1 MNRRTRSRSALCAT
15 LIGSIGLAGCTV
27 GPDYR
32 APQPP
37 PGTQVPLLGTTE
49 AQATTTEPPSQWWQL
64 YQDPALDGLVQEAF
78 RANTDLAVAAANL
91 SAARATLEAARV
103 GRYPQTQ
110 LSAGTQRGRD
120 AVTDEI
126 LEIGGHPPQTFWF
139 YDALLDASYEVDL
152 FGHVR
157 RAIEAARA
165 DTEAARAAHDLV
177 KVTVA
182 AETTRA
188 YAQVCAL
195 GEAIDV
201 ARHSIDVVTAEEQI
215 TTDRRD
221 AGAAADFDVVRA
233 QALVAQVRA
242 ALPPLIGQR
251 QSALFQLAQLL
262 GRPPGAVPQ
271 PALDCV
277 QPPTLRN
284 LIPVGDG
291 ASLLARRP
299 DVRQAERRVAAATA
313 RIGVATAD
321 LYPRIALVGSYG
333 GIGTQVSDVT
343 DSTGLTW
350 GIGPR
355 ISWSFPNQSPVRARI
370 HQAHAAEQAA
380 IAGFD
385 GVVLQALKETDQS
398 LAIYAAELAHR
409 QELLVA
415 RERARRAFDMAHE
428 QFLAGAI
435 SDLDLLSAEST
446 FVGADAAV
454 AAADGAMAQ
463 DQIGVFKALGGGWQP

>member
-1 MNRRTRSRSALCAT
+1 MRGASRVARRAAL
-15 LIGSIGLAGCTV
+15 LGSVWLAGCTV
-27 GPDYR
+27 GPDYH
-32 APQPP
+32 AAQPP
-37 PGTQVPLLGTTE
+37 PGTQAPLLGITE
-49 AQATTTEPPSQWWQL
+49 AQATATEPPAQWWQL
-64 YQDPALDGLVQEAF
+64 YQDPVLDGLVQEAF
-78 RANTDLAVAAANL
+78 HANTDLAVAAANL

-110 LSAGTQRGRD
+110 LAAGTERGRD
-120 AVTDEI
+120 ATTDEI

-139 YDALLDASYEVDL
+139 YDALLDVSYEVDL

-165 DTEAARAAHDLV
+165 DTEAARAAHDIV
-177 KVTVA
+177 TVTVA

-195 GEAIDV
+195 GEAIAV
-201 ARHSIDVVTAEEQI
+201 TRHSIDVVTHEQQI

-242 ALPPLIGQR
+242 TLPTLLGQR

-262 GRPPGAVPQ
+262 GRPPGGAPQ
-271 PALDCV
+271 AALDCV
-277 QPPTLRN
+277 QPPTLKA

-299 DVRQAERRVAAATA
+299 DVRQAERRVAAASA
-313 RIGVATAD
+313 RIGVATAE
-321 LYPRIALVGSYG
+321 LYPRISLLGSYG
-333 GIGTQVSDVT
+333 GIGTQLSDVT
-343 DSTGLTW
+343 DSVGLTW
-350 GIGPR
+350 GVGPS

-370 HQAHAAEQAA
+370 HQARAGEQAA
-380 IAGFD
+380 IAAFD

-398 LAIYAAELAHR
+398 LATYAAELAHR
-409 QELLVA
+409 QELLIA
-415 RERARRAFDMAHE
+415 RDRARQAFDMAHE
-428 QFLAGAI
+428 QFLAGAT
-435 SDLDLLSAEST
+435 SNLDLLNAEVT
-446 FVGADAAV
+446 AVGADAAV
-454 AAADGAMAQ
+454 AAADGAVAQ